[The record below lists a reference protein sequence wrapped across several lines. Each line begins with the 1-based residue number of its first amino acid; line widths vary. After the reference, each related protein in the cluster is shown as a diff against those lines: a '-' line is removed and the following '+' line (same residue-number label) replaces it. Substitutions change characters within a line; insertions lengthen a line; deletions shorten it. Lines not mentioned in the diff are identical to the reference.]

1 MLSPAASPA
10 AAPAKL
16 VLLLRSNYFDRYLS
30 HIIEKGAFGARHGCR
45 VGDAAPCLKQ
55 NSTTLAAATRREKLA
70 LVAAV
75 RRFQRAYEDL
85 RATIFAAAE
94 KTKTHLAFVTYED
107 MLRDEKI
114 VERQLLPFLGL
125 PPEPLYSPTLKR
137 SGELAKRDMI
147 DNYDDVRGAL
157 ELGGMKDLDLLADEA
172 ARDVEPRVVR
182 LNCC

>member
-1 MLSPAASPA
+1 MVEMLSPAASPA

-55 NSTTLAAATRREKLA
+55 NSTTLAASTRREKLA

-75 RRFQRAYEDL
+75 RRFQRAYED
-85 RATIFAAAE
+85 
-94 KTKTHLAFVTYED
+94 
-107 MLRDEKI
+107 MLRNESI
-114 VERQLLPFLGL
+114 IERDILPFLGL
-125 PPEPLYSPTLKR
+125 PPAPLYSPTLKR